1 MANHPITVISPAQ
14 IIQSSIAANNDQF
27 SSSNSSTPPNAGQGE
42 TSTGVSGG
50 TEANVTVA
58 PGTVAPDAYAMQS
71 NDATA
76 FVFGSTATG
85 QAIAGN
91 QYTTV
96 DDTAKLT
103 LQAATTEDQMMAPI
117 GQRGSRKPPFKKR
130 KVSDKNSATSEEV
143 EQELSTSDPYSTAAT
158 RVIARAM
165 EKGIVMM

>member
-14 IIQSSIAANNDQF
+14 MIQSSIAANNDQF
-27 SSSNSSTPPNAGQGE
+27 SSSNSSTPPNASQGD

-58 PGTVAPDAYAMQS
+58 PGTVAPDAYSMQS

-76 FVFGSTATG
+76 FVFGSTAAG
-85 QAIAGN
+85 QSTPGN

-96 DDTAKLT
+96 DDTAKSALK
-103 LQAATTEDQMMAPI
+103 AATAEDQMVATI
-117 GQRGSRKPPFKKR
+117 GKRGSRRPPFKKR
-130 KVSDKNSATSEEV
+130 KDSDKSSTTSEEL
-143 EQELSTSDPYSTAAT
+143 EQEQSTIDPYSTAAT

-165 EKGIVMM
+165 EKGIVIM